1 MMKILY
7 LRTLYWFGLKAGGSV
22 GHTAGVINAMDK
34 KVRLSVV
41 SNDELWGVD
50 KEITVVKPI
59 KFPFIPKDVLEFFYN
74 FKIIKH
80 CADLKADAIY
90 QRYSGFS
97 FCGAY
102 IAKRKKIPFVLEFNS
117 SDVWKIK
124 NWKNNDA
131 LFKRIFKTIYYKIFK
146 LPIVCAIE
154 SYNLKNAKC
163 VVAVS
168 GALKDILLNL
178 GVDEGKIIVNPNGID
193 ENKYNPQVSCEDVK
207 QKYGLENKIVIGF
220 IGTFGQWH
228 GAENIAHAYGKLLQ
242 KYPEYKEKTKLFMIG
257 DGIRMPIV
265 KKHILEFDLQENVV
279 LTGLIRQDQGAKFLN
294 ACDILINA
302 TVPNPDG
309 SEFFGSPTKLFEYMA
324 MGKAIIC
331 SDMAQMSEILEQGKT
346 AYMVEPGNIDELAT
360 AMKEL
365 VDDSELRRRLGNS
378 VRDEVI
384 QKYTWDKHVD
394 KILKAISNE

>member
-1 MMKILY
+1 MKILY

-34 KVRLSVV
+34 KVELSVV
-41 SNDELWGVD
+41 SNDFLPDVD
-50 KEITVVKPI
+50 RDITIVKPI
-59 KFPFIPKDVLEFFYN
+59 KIPLVPKDILELFYN
-74 FKIIKH
+74 FKIIKY
-80 CADLKADAIY
+80 CKNLKADAIY
-90 QRYSGFS
+90 QRYNGFS

-102 IAKRKKIPFVLEFNS
+102 IAKKKNIPFVLEFNS

-124 NWKNNDA
+124 NWKNNDTF
-131 LFKRIFKTIYYKIFK
+131 LKRIFKTIYYKIFK
-146 LPIVCAIE
+146 LPIVSTIE
-154 SYNLKNAKC
+154 KYNLNSAAHI
-163 VVAVS
+163 VVVS
-168 GALKDILLNL
+168 DALKDIILKF
-178 GVDEGKIIVNPNGID
+178 GVDENKIIVNPNGID
-193 ENKYNPQVSCEDVK
+193 ESKYNPQIKCDDVK
-207 QKYGLENKIVIGF
+207 QKYNLENKIVIGF

-228 GAENIAHAYGKLLQ
+228 GAENIALAFGGLLK
-242 KYPEYKEKTKLFMIG
+242 KYPEYKNKAKLFMIG
-257 DGIRMPIV
+257 DGIRMSAV
-265 KKHILEFDLQENVV
+265 KKYILEFGLQENVV
-279 LTGLIRQDQGAKFLN
+279 LTGLIPQYEGAKFLN

-378 VRDEVI
+378 ARDEVI
-384 QKYTWDKHVD
+384 KKYTWDKHVD
-394 KILKAISNE
+394 KILKALNRQ

>member
-1 MMKILY
+1 MKILY

-34 KVRLSVV
+34 KVELSVV
-41 SNDELWGVD
+41 SNDFLSDVD
-50 KEITVVKPI
+50 KDITIVKPI
-59 KFPFIPKDVLEFFYN
+59 KIPLVPKDILELFYN
-74 FKIIKH
+74 FKIIKY
-80 CADLKADAIY
+80 CKNLKADAIY
-90 QRYSGFS
+90 QRYNGFS

-102 IAKRKKIPFVLEFNS
+102 IAKKKNIPFVLEFNS

-124 NWKNNDA
+124 NWKNNDTF
-131 LFKRIFKTIYYKIFK
+131 LKRIFKTIYYKIFK
-146 LPIVCAIE
+146 LPIVSTIE
-154 SYNLKNAKC
+154 KYNLNSAAHI
-163 VVAVS
+163 VVVS
-168 GALKDILLNL
+168 DALKDIILKF
-178 GVDEGKIIVNPNGID
+178 GVDENKIIVNPNGID
-193 ENKYNPQVSCEDVK
+193 ESKYNTQIKCDDVK
-207 QKYGLENKIVIGF
+207 QKYNLENKIVIGF

-228 GAENIAHAYGKLLQ
+228 GAENIALAFGKLL
-242 KYPEYKEKTKLFMIG
+242 KRYPEYKNNAKLFMIG
-257 DGIRMPIV
+257 DGVMMSAV
-265 KKHILEFDLQENVV
+265 KKYILEFDLQENVV
-279 LTGLIRQDQGAKFLN
+279 LTGLIPQYEGAKFLN

-378 VRDEVI
+378 ARDEVI
-384 QKYTWDKHVD
+384 KKYTWDKHVD
-394 KILKAISNE
+394 KILKAVGNE

>member
-1 MMKILY
+1 MKILY

-34 KVRLSVV
+34 KAELYVV
-41 SNDELWGVD
+41 SNDFLPDVD
-50 KEITVVKPI
+50 KDITVVKPI
-59 KFPFIPKDVLEFFYN
+59 KIPFIPKDILEFLYN
-74 FKIIKH
+74 FKIIKY
-80 CADLKADAIY
+80 CKNLKADAIY
-90 QRYSGFS
+90 QRYNGFS

-102 IAKRKKIPFVLEFNS
+102 IAKKKNMPFVLEFNS

-124 NWKNNDA
+124 NWKNNDTF
-131 LFKRIFKTIYYKIFK
+131 LKRIFKTIYYKIFK
-146 LPIVCAIE
+146 LPIVSTIE
-154 SYNLKNAKC
+154 KYNLNSAAHI
-163 VVAVS
+163 VVVS
-168 GALKDILLNL
+168 DALKNILLKF
-178 GVDEGKIIVNPNGID
+178 GVDENKIIVNPNGID
-193 ENKYNPQVSCEDVK
+193 ESKYNPQIKCDDVK
-207 QKYGLENKIVIGF
+207 QKYNLENKIVIGF

-228 GAENIAHAYGKLLQ
+228 GAENIALAFGKLL
-242 KYPEYKEKTKLFMIG
+242 KKSPEYKNKAKLFMIG
-257 DGIRMPIV
+257 DGIRMSAV
-265 KKHILEFDLQENVV
+265 KKYILEFGLQENVV
-279 LTGLIRQDQGAKFLN
+279 LTGLIPQYEGAKFLN

-365 VDDSELRRRLGNS
+365 ADDGELRQRLGDS
-378 VRDEVI
+378 ARDEVI

-394 KILKAISNE
+394 KILKVISNE

>member
-1 MMKILY
+1 MKILY

-34 KVRLSVV
+34 KAELSVV
-41 SNDELWGVD
+41 SNDFLPDVD
-50 KEITVVKPI
+50 KDITIVKPI
-59 KFPFIPKDVLEFFYN
+59 KIPLVPKDILELFYN
-74 FKIIKH
+74 FKIIKY
-80 CADLKADAIY
+80 CKNLKADTIY
-90 QRYSGFS
+90 QRYNGFS
-97 FCGAY
+97 FCGPY
-102 IAKRKKIPFVLEFNS
+102 IAKKKNIPFVLEFNS

-124 NWKNNDA
+124 NWKNNDMF
-131 LFKRIFKTIYYKIFK
+131 LKRIFKTIYYKIFK
-146 LPIVCAIE
+146 LPIVSTIE
-154 SYNLKNAKC
+154 KYNLNSAAHI
-163 VVAVS
+163 VVVS
-168 GALKDILLNL
+168 DALKNILLKF
-178 GVDEGKIIVNPNGID
+178 GVDENKIIVNPNGID
-193 ENKYNPQVSCEDVK
+193 ESKYNPQIKCDDVK
-207 QKYGLENKIVIGF
+207 QKYNLENKIVIGF

-228 GAENIAHAYGKLLQ
+228 GAENIALAFGKLL
-242 KYPEYKEKTKLFMIG
+242 KRYPEYKNKAKLFMIG
-257 DGIRMPIV
+257 DGIRMSAV
-265 KKHILEFDLQENVV
+265 KKYILEFGLQENVV
-279 LTGLIRQDQGAKFLN
+279 LTGLIPQYEGAKFLN

-378 VRDEVI
+378 ARDEVI
-384 QKYTWDKHVD
+384 KKYTWDKHVD
-394 KILKAISNE
+394 KILKTISNE

>member
-1 MMKILY
+1 MKILY

-34 KVRLSVV
+34 KVKLSVV
-41 SNDELWGVD
+41 SNDFLPDVGKD
-50 KEITVVKPI
+50 ITIVKPI
-59 KFPFIPKDVLEFFYN
+59 KIPLIPKDILELFYN
-74 FKIIKH
+74 FKIIKY
-80 CADLKADAIY
+80 CKNLKPDAIY
-90 QRYSGFS
+90 QRYNGFS

-102 IAKRKKIPFVLEFNS
+102 IAKMKNIPFVLEFNS

-124 NWKNNDA
+124 NWKNNDT
-131 LFKRIFKTIYYKIFK
+131 LLKRIFKTIYYKIFK
-146 LPIVCAIE
+146 LPIVSTIE
-154 SYNLKNAKC
+154 KYNLNSAAHI
-163 VVAVS
+163 VVVS
-168 GALKDILLNL
+168 DALKNILLKF
-178 GVDEGKIIVNPNGID
+178 GVDENKIIINPNGID
-193 ENKYNPQVSCEDVK
+193 ERKYNPQIKCDDVK
-207 QKYGLENKIVIGF
+207 QKYNLENKIVIGF

-228 GAENIAHAYGKLLQ
+228 GAENIALAFGKLLK
-242 KYPEYKEKTKLFMIG
+242 KYPEYKNKAKLFMIG
-257 DGIRMPIV
+257 DGVRMPIV
-265 KKHILEFDLQENVV
+265 KKHILEFGLQENVV